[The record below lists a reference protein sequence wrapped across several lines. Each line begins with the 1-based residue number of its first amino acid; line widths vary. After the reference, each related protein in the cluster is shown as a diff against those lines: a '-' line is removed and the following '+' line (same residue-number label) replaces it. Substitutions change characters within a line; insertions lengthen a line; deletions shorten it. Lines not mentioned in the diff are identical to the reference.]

1 MTEVESLKYTLCICE
16 GREHDHDV
24 EYLMA
29 RTEYIESLS
38 APSLRNLQSV
48 CRCPENVQNK
58 CYEDPVYS
66 HLLFLHEPSVSVY
79 AVEDRNHG
87 K

>member
-1 MTEVESLKYTLCICE
+1 MTQKKIATVSEEVESLKYTLCICE

-38 APSLRNLQSV
+38 APSLRNLFNSQTG
-48 CRCPENVQNK
+48 
-58 CYEDPVYS
+58 
-66 HLLFLHEPSVSVY
+66 L
-79 AVEDRNHG
+79 
-87 K
+87 

>member
-38 APSLRNLQSV
+38 APSLRNLFNSQTG
-48 CRCPENVQNK
+48 
-58 CYEDPVYS
+58 
-66 HLLFLHEPSVSVY
+66 L
-79 AVEDRNHG
+79 
-87 K
+87 